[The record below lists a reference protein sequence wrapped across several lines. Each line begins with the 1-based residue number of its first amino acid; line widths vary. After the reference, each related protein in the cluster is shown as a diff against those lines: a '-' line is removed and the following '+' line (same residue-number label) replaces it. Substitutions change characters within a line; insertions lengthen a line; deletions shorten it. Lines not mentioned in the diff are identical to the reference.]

1 MSVKNWEGKAWE
13 VLCSNTGGGIN
24 GVRVETGVFVNI
36 QISSVLVGSNGIPQ
50 GLELSDHNLEQC
62 CNK

>member
-1 MSVKNWEGKAWE
+1 M
-13 VLCSNTGGGIN
+13 LCSNTGGGIN
-24 GVRVETGVFVNI
+24 GVRVETGAFVNI